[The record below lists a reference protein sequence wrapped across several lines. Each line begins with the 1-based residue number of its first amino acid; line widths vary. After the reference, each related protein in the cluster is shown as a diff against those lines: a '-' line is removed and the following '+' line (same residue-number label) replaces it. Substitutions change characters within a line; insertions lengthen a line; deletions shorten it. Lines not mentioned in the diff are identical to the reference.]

1 MKEDSVLDY
10 MGEVNEVEISLKKAQ
25 KILMVLVACMVVFN
39 SAMFIYL
46 SSEDPSDD
54 DLQVLATFSIF
65 YILLGFVIG
74 TITALFPYKGLE
86 YSRKYFRAALLSIF
100 VMQIILA
107 ALLFFVWITDGH
119 KSTVVVH

>member
-1 MKEDSVLDY
+1 
-10 MGEVNEVEISLKKAQ
+10 
-25 KILMVLVACMVVFN
+25 MVVFN